1 MSEFGAYVAFYFF
14 ATLVIV
20 FALLVV
26 TARDVVHSAV
36 FLLVSMLGVAGLYIL
51 LNAEF
56 LAAVQIF
63 IYAGAV
69 TVLVLFVIMLTT
81 TKVLRADLLG
91 EGPSLLSLSI
101 SAVLLALLVQVIAG
115 TRWVYGFPTPLK
127 RTTDLGVLLF
137 RYYLLPFEVAGII
150 LLVAL
155 VGAVV
160 LAGKEA

>member
-1 MSEFGAYVAFYFF
+1 MSDFGVFSAFYFF
-14 ATLVIV
+14 AALMIV

-26 TARDVVHSAV
+26 TAKDVVHSGV
-36 FLLVSMLGVAGLYIL
+36 YLLVSMLSVAGLYIL

-69 TVLVLFVIMLTT
+69 TVLVLFVVMLTT
-81 TKVLRADLLG
+81 SRVLGYESLT
-91 EGPSLLSLSI
+91 EGTSLLALSI
-101 SAVLLALLVQVIAG
+101 SGALLALLVYVISGA
-115 TRWVYGFPTPLK
+115 RYAYEFPTPLK
-127 RTTDLGVLLF
+127 KTADLGILLF
-137 RYYLLPFEVAGII
+137 RNYVLPFEVAGII

-160 LAGKEA
+160 LAGKEH